1 VKVGDAQLRRS
12 SADEAPRT
20 LPACC
25 QKTFTAK
32 KEGPGKMN
40 KQRKPFNKN
49 DEDEA
54 LPAAVIVTIRPADEP
69 SPTRLLTRNQAA
81 QLLGVSV
88 STVIRR
94 EHALKPVLVNGVHMF
109 DEAVVRREVTT
120 IRQRHA
126 VASLGPTAGDVA
138 ASVFELLEADAE
150 PAQIVIR
157 LKVAPDIVQA
167 LRSQWLE
174 MLKASKCARC
184 GEPRH
189 VLCRPCLV
197 DVLDVPCPTC
207 SPLCTHCRAPLNKG
221 KSLCKVC
228 GKWSLS

>member
-1 VKVGDAQLRRS
+1 M
-12 SADEAPRT
+12 
-20 LPACC
+20 
-25 QKTFTAK
+25 AK
-32 KEGPGKMN
+32 HRKELN
-40 KQRKPFNKN
+40 KI

-54 LPAAVIVTIRPADEP
+54 LPAAVVVTTRPADEP

-94 EHALKPVLVNGVHMF
+94 EQALKPVLINGVHMF
-109 DEAVVRREVTT
+109 DEAIVRREVTT

-138 ASVFELLEADAE
+138 ASVFELLEAGIA
-150 PAQIVIR
+150 PMQIVIR

-174 MLKASKCARC
+174 MLNASKCARC

-189 VLCRPCLV
+189 VLCRACLV
-197 DVLDVPCPTC
+197 DALDVPCPTC
-207 SPLCTHCRAPLNKG
+207 SSLCTHCSAPLNKG

-228 GKWSLS
+228 GKWSIA

>member
-1 VKVGDAQLRRS
+1 M
-12 SADEAPRT
+12 T
-20 LPACC
+20 
-25 QKTFTAK
+25 
-32 KEGPGKMN
+32 
-40 KQRKPFNKN
+40 KQRKPFSKL
-49 DEDEA
+49 DEDES
-54 LPAAVIVTIRPADEP
+54 LPAAVVVTTRSADDP
-69 SPTRLLTRNQAA
+69 SPTRLLTRNEAA

-94 EHALKPVLVNGVHMF
+94 EQTLKPVLVNGVHMF
-109 DEAVVRREVTT
+109 DEAIVRREVTT

-138 ASVFELLEADAE
+138 ASVFELLEADVE

-157 LKVAPDIVQA
+157 LKVPPDIVQA

-174 MLKASKCARC
+174 MLKGSKCARC

-189 VLCRPCLV
+189 VLCRACLV
-197 DVLDVPCPTC
+197 DALDVPCPTC
-207 SPLCTHCRAPLNKG
+207 STLCSHCTAPLNKG

>member
-1 VKVGDAQLRRS
+1 M
-12 SADEAPRT
+12 T
-20 LPACC
+20 
-25 QKTFTAK
+25 
-32 KEGPGKMN
+32 
-40 KQRKPFNKN
+40 KQRKPFSKREG
-49 DEDEA
+49 EDA
-54 LPAAVIVTIRPADEP
+54 LSPAVVVTTSRADEP
-69 SPTRLLTRNQAA
+69 PPTRLLTRNQAA

-94 EHALKPVLVNGVHMF
+94 EQALKPVLVNGVHMF
-109 DEAVVRREVTT
+109 DEAIVRREVTT

-126 VASLGPTAGDVA
+126 VASLGPTTGDVA
-138 ASVFELLEADAE
+138 ASVFELLEANVE

-174 MLKASKCARC
+174 MLKASKCTRC

-189 VLCRPCLV
+189 VLCRACLV
-197 DVLDVPCPTC
+197 DAIDVPCPTC
-207 SPLCTHCRAPLNKG
+207 STLCSHCGAPLNKG
-221 KSLCKVC
+221 KALCKVC